1 MIKDI
6 RSITCYETD
15 SAKDL
20 KPFAFMNIAQELANR
35 DAIRLGFGYDRL
47 MELNT
52 IWVLSRMEVR
62 FLRAPLWRETVEM
75 DTWHKGEDGIF
86 SLRDFLIR
94 NEEGTEDLVT
104 ATSSWLIINL
114 ETRRIQRP
122 QLLFDDTTLSEKTE
136 RHAIKTPCAKIE
148 VPDRDLLR
156 PAGQKTVNHSD
167 IDFNGHVNNAKYIE
181 WALDYLDP
189 ALVTS
194 RKVDRFRINFNNEA
208 HLSDRIDM
216 ITAVTNSLTYYV
228 EGDKE
233 GKNVFRAEISF
244 KP

>member
-1 MIKDI
+1 MKDI

-15 SAKDL
+15 SVKNL

-35 DAIRLGFGYDRL
+35 DAVRLGFGYDRL
-47 MELNT
+47 MDLNT

-62 FLRAPLWRETVEM
+62 FLRTPVWMETVEI

-94 NEEGTEDLVT
+94 NENGTEDLVA

-114 ETRRIQRP
+114 KTRRIQRP
-122 QLLFDDTTLSEKTE
+122 QLLFNDTILLEKKE
-136 RHAIKTPCAKIE
+136 RHAIETPCSKIE
-148 VPDRDLLR
+148 EPDRELLQVV
-156 PAGQKTVNHSD
+156 GQKTVSVSD

-181 WALDYLDP
+181 WAMDYLEP
-189 ALVTS
+189 TLVTS
-194 RKVDRFRINFNNEA
+194 RQVEGFRINFNNEA
-208 HLSDRIDM
+208 HLADHIDM
-216 ITAVTNSLTYYV
+216 MAARTGPLTCYV
-228 EGDKE
+228 EGINE
-233 GKNVFRAEISF
+233 GKSIFRAEISF

>member
-1 MIKDI
+1 MKDL

-35 DAIRLGFGYDRL
+35 DAVRLGFGYDRL

-62 FLRAPLWRETVEM
+62 FLRAPLWRETVEI

-94 NEEGTEDLVT
+94 NQDGTEDLVT

-122 QLLFDDTTLSEKTE
+122 QVLFDDNTLSEKKD
-136 RHAIKTPCAKIE
+136 RHAIETPCAKIE

-156 PAGQKTVNHSD
+156 PAGQKKVRYSD

-181 WALDYLDP
+181 WAMDFLDILP
-189 ALVTS
+189 VTS
-194 RKVDRFRINFNNEA
+194 RKVDHFRINYNNEA
-208 HLSDRIDM
+208 HLSDTID
-216 ITAVTNSLTYYV
+216 IKVAGTDPLTCYV
-228 EGDKE
+228 EGVNE
-233 GKNVFRAEISF
+233 GKNIFRAEISF

>member
-1 MIKDI
+1 
-6 RSITCYETD
+6 
-15 SAKDL
+15 
-20 KPFAFMNIAQELANR
+20 MNIAQELANR
-35 DAIRLGFGYDRL
+35 DAVRLGFGYDRL

-62 FLRAPLWRETVEM
+62 FLRAPVWRETVEI

-94 NEEGTEDLVT
+94 NQDGTEDLVT

-114 ETRRIQRP
+114 KTRRIQRP
-122 QLLFDDTTLSEKTE
+122 QMLYEDTTLSEKTE
-136 RHAIKTPCAKIE
+136 RHAIKTPCTKIE

-156 PAGQKTVNHSD
+156 SVGQKTVNYSD

-189 ALVTS
+189 SLVTS
-194 RKVDRFRINFNNEA
+194 RKVDRFHINYNNEA
-208 HLSDRIDM
+208 HLSDTIDM
-216 ITAVTNSLTYYV
+216 IVAGTDPMTFYV
-228 EGDKE
+228 EGVNK
-233 GKNVFRAEISF
+233 GKNIFRAEISF